1 MDLIKLYESAIYY
14 IVTINYNL
22 KINDYNPILDKFISS
37 YNASSWTIIT
47 AYNPQSIVYNI
58 EINKKSNELLLKD
71 IENFTYFI
79 TESTDKKQEWETEI
93 GYLILDISLN
103 EAIKIGKN
111 YNQRAIV
118 FGNINKK
125 AKIVD
130 IAL

>member
-37 YNASSWTIIT
+37 YNAKTWAIIT
-47 AYNPQSIVYNI
+47 AYNPQSIVCSI
-58 EINKKSNELLLKD
+58 ELNKKSNELLLKD

-118 FGNINKK
+118 FGNINKI